1 MPRPVRDVTETE
13 LSILQALWD
22 LGPATVRQLV
32 ERLYPDA
39 GPSAPATVQK
49 LLERLEGKDYVAHDR
64 GGPAHHFAATIDR
77 GTLISARLR
86 VVAEELCDG
95 SLTSLLTHL
104 VQTEG
109 LSQNDR
115 SALRAG
121 RGLGAAQGGAR
132 SGQAAGE
139 AWSLIERFSRSV
151 GHRSGPD
158 HEKSAPSVY

>member
-32 ERLYPDA
+32 ERLYPGA

-49 LLERLEGKDYVAHDR
+49 LLERLEGKEYVARDR
-64 GGPAHHFAATIDR
+64 SGPAQRFRATIDR
-77 GTLISARLR
+77 GALVSARLR
-86 VVAEELCDG
+86 GVAEELCDG

-109 LSQNDR
+109 LSAEER
-115 SALRAG
+115 RLLRALVAG
-121 RGLGAAQGGAR
+121 WEAPGTEPGREKPRGKRGL
-132 SGQAAGE
+132 
-139 AWSLIERFSRSV
+139 
-151 GHRSGPD
+151 
-158 HEKSAPSVY
+158 

>member
-49 LLERLEGKDYVAHDR
+49 LLERLEGKDYVARDR
-64 GGPAHHFAATIDR
+64 GGPAHQFAATIDR
-77 GTLISARLR
+77 GTLISTRLR
-86 VVAEELCDG
+86 GVAEELCDG

-109 LSQNDR
+109 LSQDDR
-115 SALRAG
+115 GALRALVAGWDPPKDEPG
-121 RGLGAAQGGAR
+121 RDKPRGKR
-132 SGQAAGE
+132 
-139 AWSLIERFSRSV
+139 
-151 GHRSGPD
+151 GH
-158 HEKSAPSVY
+158 